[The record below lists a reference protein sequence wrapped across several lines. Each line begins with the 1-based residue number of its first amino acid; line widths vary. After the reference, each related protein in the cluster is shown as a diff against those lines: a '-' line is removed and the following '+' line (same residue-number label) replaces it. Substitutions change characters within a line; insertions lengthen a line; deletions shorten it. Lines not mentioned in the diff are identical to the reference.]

1 MFLLLSISN
10 KGALASLL
18 CYFADNDIDGE
29 VLLMLEES
37 DIAQLI
43 PSIGARRKFTMKIKK
58 VTYEVQKEVGP
69 KLTKIDKRVCN
80 LFV

>member
-1 MFLLLSISN
+1 
-10 KGALASLL
+10 
-18 CYFADNDIDGE
+18 
-29 VLLMLEES
+29 MLEES